1 MLKTTVLTTQSVK
14 TSPNYI
20 QLAQFLLQPLLKF
33 PQSLSI
39 DCEQCNNNQQILLR
53 VAFEEA
59 DQGRVFGRGGRNI
72 QAIRKVL
79 EVAASNAGQSLYL
92 DVYESEE
99 RKSKRHNDS
108 LGKERRTKPRSRHF
122 PNPVKPSLKSP

>member
-20 QLAQFLLQPLLKF
+20 QLAEFLLQPLLKY

-39 DCEQCNNNQQILLR
+39 DCEQCKNNQQVWLR

-79 EVAASNAGQSLYL
+79 EVAAKTCGQSFYL
-92 DVYESEE
+92 DIY
-99 RKSKRHNDS
+99 KDQSKRDNDTN
-108 LGKERRTKPRSRHF
+108 GKGRRTRPRSRRV
-122 PNPVKPSLKSP
+122 PNPVKPLLKSP

>member
-20 QLAQFLLQPLLKF
+20 KLAQFLLQPLLKY

-39 DCEQCNNNQQILLR
+39 DCEQCKNNQQIWLR

-79 EVAASNAGQSLYL
+79 EVAALSAGQSFYL

-99 RKSKRHNDS
+99 RKSKRDNNF
-108 LGKERRTKPRSRHF
+108 LGKERRIRPRSRRS
-122 PNPVKPSLKSP
+122 PNPVKPLLKSP